1 MCFYPFIKA
10 DEWVILNQLVYL
22 ALMWLRSST
31 VLYAAGELCV
41 SLRVTYGVNELCCAA
56 HMSSPARDRT
66 VLPFVQVATS
76 GLEHPTVN
84 GDTPKV
90 SVLYFYV
97 NMFLY
102 ASVCLRMHWRM
113 VSVVFW
119 PSVSLCKDR
128 RAISYHLAWALSF
141 LSQLFDWP
149 CRVRWPQEGRAWGRW
164 LKDITF

>member
-10 DEWVILNQLVYL
+10 DEWVTLNQLVYL
-22 ALMWLRSST
+22 ALMWLCSSA
-31 VLYAAGELCV
+31 VLYAAGALC
-41 SLRVTYGVNELCCAA
+41 VTYGVNELCCAA

-76 GLEHPTVN
+76 GREHPTVN

-102 ASVCLRMHWRM
+102 ASVCLRTRWRM
-113 VSVVFW
+113 VSVVFR

-128 RAISYHLAWALSF
+128 KAILCHLAWALSF

-149 CRVRWPQEGRAWGRW
+149 CRVRWLQEGRAWGRW
-164 LKDITF
+164 LKDIMF